1 MLISPTFTPI
11 AKNHQYFIKSCKIFI
26 VYTIFTDITFLSVS
40 YCRKYKWNY
49 SINIFNDGVCI
60 LHQRNISVDKS
71 IKYCSDRVP
80 IIFSARIRIDH
91 VENHNHKSHYEGI
104 INIRHNRERVSSMH
118 LRSHNKRN
126 TGMRY

>member
-1 MLISPTFTPI
+1 MPLSPTSIPT
-11 AKNHQYFIKSCKIFI
+11 AKDRRYFIESCKIFT
-26 VYTIFTDITFLSVS
+26 VYATLTDITFSLVS
-40 YCRKYKWNY
+40 YCKKYRWNY
-49 SINIFNDGVCI
+49 STGIFKDRVCV
-60 LHQRNISVDKS
+60 LHRRNISVDKS

-80 IIFSARIRIDH
+80 NIRIDV
-91 VENHNHKSHYEGI
+91 VENHHHKSHYEGI